1 MKKGRLHCWDATGP
15 ARDSFEQV
23 KQQIID
29 YLNGARIQ
37 VPSSSMIMVD
47 IFMIGKD
54 QARAKP
60 YIMFSCRHRESR
72 KAAVAA
78 IKESNILDQ
87 CPPGILLGDWDYPP
101 HLIDL
106 RQLASSAV
114 KSKNGIF
121 INAVEVDEMVRES
134 FRCRFFPVVD
144 LKSGKTRVLR
154 LATQSQ
160 SANYGNPRMASIGSI
175 IKLHGKKYYLAPAH
189 VFNPTAPNMTS
200 EKMNSLSE
208 DSECDIGEFDSDD
221 ESLSGAQDE
230 ADFMSRHSASAE
242 SSDIEE
248 DWDLESSDTMSGG
261 ESTQDFDELRELPP
275 STAMANTKS
284 RPPADDMKLFSVN
297 HRAFS
302 NSKPPRLSSD
312 SLDYCLIEIDDGE
325 NISTDLPV
333 LSEDTIGQLNG
344 SSVNVMAITGS
355 GNVLKGILF
364 GRRSCIRLPNST
376 DFVEVLSLQ
385 FEDSL
390 QPGVCGSIVQDE
402 NTGKIYGHLV
412 AGDPG
417 SQFAFIVPAIN
428 VLNDAMAKMS
438 EPRTMLAYDLGK
450 TPPPSF
456 SHELTAEPTTQCDNA
471 YWSSRSPSVFRIEET
486 SSSDTSSD
494 EGSINDS
501 SSLDISRD
509 GLSLADDD
517 CGPLSGDTSHA
528 PPGHFTGKIPLEQAV
543 TDLVEI
549 DAAGTKKNMVDLEDG
564 NLLKIRNDYPNTR
577 VWLLED
583 SSFKEWID
591 SARITP
597 LLWLKGN
604 PGSGMK
610 YLPTPLISER

>member
-1 MKKGRLHCWDATGP
+1 
-15 ARDSFEQV
+15 
-23 KQQIID
+23 
-29 YLNGARIQ
+29 
-37 VPSSSMIMVD
+37 
-47 IFMIGKD
+47 
-54 QARAKP
+54 
-60 YIMFSCRHRESR
+60 
-72 KAAVAA
+72 
-78 IKESNILDQ
+78 
-87 CPPGILLGDWDYPP
+87 
-101 HLIDL
+101 
-106 RQLASSAV
+106 
-114 KSKNGIF
+114 
-121 INAVEVDEMVRES
+121 
-134 FRCRFFPVVD
+134 
-144 LKSGKTRVLR
+144 
-154 LATQSQ
+154 
-160 SANYGNPRMASIGSI
+160 MASIGSI

-189 VFNPTAPNMTS
+189 VFNLTAPNMTS